1 MVENVVEVPRKGSFC
16 GTVLERSEILVVQN
30 ACNDIRFRD
39 NPLVQDKMQIR
50 FYAGVPLHRESGEP
64 FGTLCVMDTIPRTFD
79 EGRWTILRDLS
90 RQIVEHV
97 EIEVRNQMLVGE
109 FAGTLKSDRSRAQ
122 AGSHIQTGGKRT
134 VNADSVVSLDDEVER
149 IFDLFASEAN
159 AEGVELASNVSKDLR
174 VDLDRDILWMVLR
187 TTIFNGI
194 KYCILG
200 GSVRFEAWKSARHLL
215 ISVSDTGAGMPL
227 GKVQEVMG
235 ESPTMSGLV
244 ACRRLLESNK
254 GQMDILMEKGMG
266 TTVTLTIPMG

>member
-1 MVENVVEVPRKGSFC
+1 MVDKVAEVPREGSFC

-30 ACNDIRFRD
+30 AIDDIRFRD
-39 NPLVQDKMQIR
+39 NPLVQDNMQIR

-79 EGRWTILRDLS
+79 EGRLTILRDLS
-90 RQIVEHV
+90 RQIVEHL
-97 EIEVRNQMLVGE
+97 EIEVRNQILTE
-109 FAGTLKSDRSRAQ
+109 AFAGTWDSGSSRAQ
-122 AGSHIQTGGKRT
+122 SGSEIQTVGKRA
-134 VNADSVVSLDDEVER
+134 VNVGSGVSLEDELGR

-159 AEGVELASNVSKDLR
+159 AKGVELASNVSKDLR
-174 VDLDRDILWMVLR
+174 VDLDRDILWMVLK

-200 GSVRFEAWKSARHLL
+200 GSVRVEAWKSARHLL
-215 ISVSDTGAGMPL
+215 VSVADTGPGMPV

-244 ACRRLLESNK
+244 ACRRLLESSN
-254 GQMDILMEKGMG
+254 GQMDILTEKGMG
-266 TTVTLTIPMG
+266 TTVTLTIPVG

>member
-1 MVENVVEVPRKGSFC
+1 MVDKVAEVPREGSFC

-50 FYAGVPLHRESGEP
+50 FHAGVPLHRESGEP

-90 RQIVEHV
+90 RQIVEHF

-122 AGSHIQTGGKRT
+122 AGSHIQTDGKRA
-134 VNADSVVSLDDEVER
+134 VNVGSGVSLDDEVER

-200 GSVRFEAWKSARHLL
+200 GSVRFEAWESARHLL

-235 ESPTMSGLV
+235 ESPTISGLV
-244 ACRRLLESNK
+244 ACRRLLESNI